1 MIKKILDA
9 VGLPY
14 RKTRF
19 TQPPSGAYIVYM
31 DDIETSGPDGINA
44 LRTHGITIE
53 LYSPLPNDEL
63 EETIESILDEQGVVW
78 SKQDRYWIQSEQLYQ
93 VVYEFEYI
101 EKRRF

>member
-31 DDIETSGPDGINA
+31 DGIETSGPDGINA
-44 LRTHGITIE
+44 IRTHEITIE
-53 LYSPLPNDEL
+53 LYSPLPNDEI
-63 EETIESILDEQGVVW
+63 EENIENVLDEHGVGW
-78 SKQDRYWIQSEQLYQ
+78 TKQDRYWLQSEQLYQ
-93 VVYEFEYI
+93 VVYEFNYK
-101 EKRRF
+101 EKRRI